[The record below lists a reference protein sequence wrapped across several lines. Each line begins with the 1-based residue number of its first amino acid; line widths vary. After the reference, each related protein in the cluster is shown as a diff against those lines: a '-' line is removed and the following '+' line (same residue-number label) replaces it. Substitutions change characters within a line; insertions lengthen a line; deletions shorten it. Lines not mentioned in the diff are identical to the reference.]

1 MAATAGHS
9 LSPDLPFRD
18 RVAIVTGSSRGIGK
32 AVALHL
38 ASLGARLVINYV
50 SNSILAQKVIDEINS
65 SWSVTSSSL
74 RAIAVQADVSDPSQ
88 VKAIFDA
95 AENAFEDQVHIL
107 IACVG
112 IIDPTFPSIAN
123 TTVEGFEKTL
133 NVNTKGTFLCI
144 REAANRLKRGG
155 GGRIVTFSI
164 GAPSG
169 LQDAPG
175 CGAYLASTA
184 AIEEMTKIIAKELKG
199 TKITANCVG
208 PGPIATESFF
218 SLASEE
224 MVEMCLNRS
233 PLLRLG
239 EPKDIAAVVGFLVSD
254 EGEWV
259 NGQVISVH
267 GGPWS

>member
-18 RVAIVTGSSRGIGK
+18 RVVIVTGSSRGIGK
-32 AVALHL
+32 AVAFHL

-50 SNSILAQKVIDEINS
+50 SNSILAQEVINEINS
-65 SWSVTSSSL
+65 SWSV
-74 RAIAVQADVSDPSQ
+74 
-88 VKAIFDA
+88 
-95 AENAFEDQVHIL
+95 HIL
-107 IACVG
+107 IAYVG

-123 TTVEGFEKTL
+123 TTVTGFEKTL
-133 NVNTKGTFLCI
+133 NVNTKGAFLCI
-144 REAANRLKRGG
+144 RESANRLKRGG
-155 GGRIVTFSI
+155 GGRIVIFSI
-164 GAPSG
+164 RALSG
-169 LQDAPG
+169 LQDALG
-175 CGAYLASTA
+175 CGAYLASAA

-208 PGPIATESFF
+208 PGPIATESFL

-224 MVEMCLNRS
+224 VVEMCLNRL

-239 EPKDIAAVVGFLVSD
+239 EPNDIAVVVGFLVSD